1 MRLNIRYT
9 YENYCSTEK
18 ETKMTY
24 IEVEDLNDED
34 NIFKSFYDALWMN
47 RLRGLEEFYIV
58 ELDKTF
64 IIDDDY
70 TKLHNVIFEKE
81 YNYRNWQN
89 LDSDAISARHD
100 YITAKERYDE
110 FHFKKH

>member
-9 YENYCSTEK
+9 FENSRSEK
-18 ETKMTY
+18 ITKMKY

-34 NIFKSFYDALWMN
+34 NIFKSFYNALMFFK
-47 RLRGLEEFYIV
+47 LRDLDEFYIV

-64 IIDDDY
+64 IIDYDD
-70 TKLHNVIFEKE
+70 TKLHNVIFEQV

-89 LDSDAISARHD
+89 LELDAISARQD
-100 YITAKERYDE
+100 YIKAKERYDE